1 VFNDP
6 MPIARDESVKRP
18 AAEPIA
24 DADPVQLQ
32 IPALHSR
39 ARRTRLW
46 VALALLA
53 AIGGGTAAY
62 LRQAQPETEIF
73 RSVEVTR
80 QTIVRS
86 IEATGHLDASERVEV
101 SARVAGYLS
110 ELLVSPGDTVEAG
123 AVLARLDGRVSE
135 LSVRSA
141 GTALS
146 ATKFR
151 LAEAQTNRASATREL
166 ERVERLLG
174 RGLASEADLSAAQAA
189 VERASAMLSAA
200 GAEQS
205 LARENVAA
213 AKLGHNLGELIAPIR
228 GVVLSAPEHS
238 GIPVGPERGPL
249 FVVASPLERMR
260 IDADVSEA
268 DIGDLRV
275 GQAAT
280 FEVQA
285 YPGRR
290 WSARVERIGLEPK
303 RDGAVVTYSVVLRA
317 DNSERLLLPGMTAAL
332 RVEIA
337 QAKDVLAVR
346 EAALRF
352 TPEDAAPAAAR
363 SRVWLHEGVSELLE
377 IEVTAGLSDGAY
389 TEIRPKT
396 PDALAPG
403 ARVAVGLVVGGGSSR
418 AQPGVSLGNKR

>member
-1 VFNDP
+1 
-6 MPIARDESVKRP
+6 MPVARDESVKRP
-18 AAEPIA
+18 AAEPVA

-32 IPALHSR
+32 VPALHRR
-39 ARRTRLW
+39 ARRVRLW
-46 VALALLA
+46 VLLALLLA
-53 AIGGGTAAY
+53 AGGGTVAY
-62 LRQAQPETEIF
+62 LKRAAPETEIF

-86 IEATGHLDASERVEV
+86 IEATGHLDANERVEV
-101 SARVAGYLS
+101 SARVPGYLS

-123 AVLARLDGRVSE
+123 AVLARLDGRASA
-135 LSVRSA
+135 LTVRSA

-146 ATKFR
+146 ASRFR
-151 LAEAQTNRASATREL
+151 LAEAQTNRASAAREL
-166 ERVERLLG
+166 ERVERLLA
-174 RGLASEADLSAAQAA
+174 RGLASEADRAAAEAA
-189 VERASAMLSAA
+189 AERARALLSAA

-213 AKLGHNLGELIAPIR
+213 AELSQNFGQLVAPIR
-228 GVVLSAPEHS
+228 GVVLTAPEHS

-268 DIGDLRV
+268 DIGELRI
-275 GQAAT
+275 GQLAT

-290 WSARVERIGLEPK
+290 WNARVERIGLEPK
-303 RDGAVVTYSVVLRA
+303 RDGAVVTYSVLLRA

-352 TPEDAAPAAAR
+352 TPEDAAPAPAR

-377 IEVTAGLSDGAY
+377 IPVTTGLTDGAY

-403 ARVAVGLVVGGGSSR
+403 ARVAVGLVVGTGSSR